1 MALLY
6 KKNMDNL
13 KSIEYDKSLS
23 SNKTSKRYGISLIF
37 LIMVLLIRTIIY
49 FAAIRPDLV
58 EKIYSFTIYPI
69 IGNILGKITSTF
81 PFSLG
86 ELIIISLPLG
96 GILIISYLIIGQELF
111 KEKLSKIVHLLIR
124 TLSLIYILFYL
135 LWGFNYY
142 REDYGN
148 LAGWENYEASFEDLT
163 DLTHEIILEMNIL
176 RLGLDEDEAGIFRVE
191 DDFKDL
197 NHIALAGFKDYSVG
211 SFRLDNMVAR
221 SKPVLL
227 SNYMSYTG
235 ITGVYFPF
243 TGEANVNIAVPH
255 ITMLSTITHE
265 IAHHKGFA
273 KEDEA
278 NFIAYKANTNNPD
291 KRFQYS
297 GYYLAMT
304 HLLNEVYSYDIDEY
318 ARLFN
323 ILSDEIKSDIEN
335 SRDYWKIRRGQTEKM
350 MTKVNDSYL
359 KSNNQEEGVKSYNGV
374 VKLLLDEYLNAKGID
389 K

>member
-1 MALLY
+1 
-6 KKNMDNL
+6 MDSL
-13 KSIEYDKSLS
+13 KSINHEKTLA
-23 SNKTSKRYGISLIF
+23 SNKTSNRYSISLIF
-37 LIMVLLIRTIIY
+37 LIMAIFIRTIVY
-49 FAAIRPDLV
+49 FARLRPDLV
-58 EKIYSFTIYPI
+58 ERIYSLRVYPV
-69 IGNILGKITSTF
+69 IGNLLGRMTSIL

-86 ELIIISLPLG
+86 EIIIISLPLIG
-96 GILIISYLIIGQELF
+96 VLIIIYLILGQEVF
-111 KEKLSKIVHLLIR
+111 KEKASNILHLLIR
-124 TLSLIYILFYL
+124 TLCLIYILFNI

-142 REDYGN
+142 RLDYVT
-148 LAGWENYEASFEDLT
+148 LAGWEDKEVSFNDLT
-163 DLTHEIILEMNIL
+163 DLTQGIILEMNNL
-176 RLGLDEDEAGIFRVE
+176 RIGLDEDESGIFSVE
-191 DDFKDL
+191 DNFTDL
-197 NHIALAGFKDYSVG
+197 NLIALDGFKEYTLG
-211 SFRLDNMVAR
+211 SYRLDKIFSR

-255 ITMLSTITHE
+255 ISMLSSLTHE

-304 HLLNEVYSYDIDEY
+304 HLLNEIFSYDIEEY
-318 ARLFN
+318 TRLFN
-323 ILSDEIKSDIEN
+323 LLSDEIRRDIYN
-335 SRDYWKIRRGQTEKM
+335 SRDYWETKRGRAEKV

-359 KSNNQEEGVKSYNGV
+359 KSNNQKDGVKTYNGV
-374 VKLLLDEYLNAKGID
+374 VKLLILEYANSKGID
-389 K
+389 N